1 MTQPL
6 IRFAELAASAPAPAP
21 DTIEALWAR
30 FDGAFPAADFPEAI
44 AQFRSEYVQRI
55 GARLFTYVGK
65 LEMPSPPEYGGA
77 EHLLQTLG
85 VTRREYAG
93 SFTCDR
99 MLQAA
104 LYAVPRWPGYYVLV
118 RGVRWGLLQPKS
130 DVSVFVFKDAT
141 KASEV
146 QQ

>member
-1 MTQPL
+1 MNQPL
-6 IRFAELAASAPAPAP
+6 IRFAELATSAPAPVP

-30 FDGAFPAADFPEAI
+30 FDTAFPASDFPEAV
-44 AQFRSEYVQRI
+44 AQFRAEYVQRI
-55 GARLFTYVGK
+55 GARLFTYIGK
-65 LEMPSPPEYGGA
+65 LEIPTPPEYGGA
-77 EHLLQTLG
+77 DRLLQSLG
-85 VTRREYAG
+85 VTCREYAG

-104 LYAVPRWPGYYVLV
+104 LYAVPRWPAYYVLV

-141 KASEV
+141 KAAEPTP
-146 QQ
+146 